1 MTKISASGAT
11 GAELLRDTFGEDA
24 ALARAGA
31 TFPAVPIP
39 WEQLSSVSGWAV
51 WLGHPPVPSY
61 LPILPVAAELIWDDP
76 LVALAAAAAVSL
88 DYAVRR
94 GAMNSIATAN
104 LLRHEAPTAVIVPG
118 DVHPNLL
125 SAIDQVKQLG
135 IPVVPGADTLASIPS
150 FAARAAAHGS
160 RVSVPHD
167 PALSFQT
174 IEVSDRIGGN
184 PLSSFVLH
192 HEGERDGV
200 TVIGDMSARLGVEI
214 GVLDPKIGLEETAG
228 LEAIASTYP
237 SFLDGVTSRI
247 EGHSLRVAWASGYEP
262 RPQDLGEVIRAW
274 LKALQ
279 GLHLVDVRIAFA
291 PPQGRSAFLTDM
303 RARASAFKEFRS
315 NPQG

>member
-1 MTKISASGAT
+1 MTKISAPGAT

-31 TFPAVPIP
+31 AFPAVSIP
-39 WEQLSSVSGWAV
+39 WEQLASVSGWAV
-51 WLGHPPVPSY
+51 WLGHPPVPSG

-76 LVALAAAAAVSL
+76 LVALAAATAVSL

-94 GAMNSIATAN
+94 GAASSIATAN

-118 DVHPNLL
+118 EVHPSLL

-135 IPVVPGADTLASIPS
+135 IPVVPGADTLTSIPS
-150 FAARAAAHGS
+150 FAARAATHGS
-160 RVSVPHD
+160 PVSVPHD

-192 HEGERDGV
+192 HEGERDSV
-200 TVIGDMSARLGVEI
+200 TVIGDLSARLGVEI
-214 GVLDPKIGLEETAG
+214 GVLDPNIGLEETAG
-228 LEAIASTYP
+228 LEAIALTYP

-247 EGHSLRVAWASGYEP
+247 EGHSLEVAWASGYEP

-279 GLHLVDVRIAFA
+279 SLRLVDVRIAFA